1 MLELIDPLWYGTEAS
16 FYEAIALEKR
26 ISASIQAGGPFD
38 DVPGDYLLTK
48 QGNIGVVSIAGPLV
62 NSDHPLLAFFGVSS
76 YPAIRRA
83 VVSAAKDPAIDH
95 IVLAIDSGG
104 GAVDGVADT
113 ADLLARVNA
122 KVKPITTVATGMM
135 ASAAYWLGA
144 SAAKVHAGQTSEVGS
159 IGVVSVHID
168 RTKQLEMDGVK
179 ATVLRAGKF
188 KALVNPFEPLSDE
201 ARAEV
206 QRSLDA
212 AYKIFVQHVA
222 DARGVSFERADQKMA
237 QGRVFFGAQAKAA
250 GLVDSITT
258 MDAVLSKLGDMKGV
272 DKRRAVYDNGMK
284 GKSMATAGN
293 LTEQEIAALAAG
305 ANLGAKAGEVEL
317 TEAQKAEKAAAD
329 KALADKAAED
339 KLLADKAVADKA
351 AADKDTADKAAAA
364 AADKDGAG
372 VVKFLQG
379 QVKEKDEQI
388 VGLRVELKAAQ
399 DKLAGIEATHGACVE
414 IVRATVDNMRVA
426 LGGSKGAAPKGATE
440 ALAEHASLQAEFQ
453 KKFKVGGVASAK
465 AEDQKKEKQG
475 QPAAPLHAARIAATR
490 ING

>member
-1 MLELIDPLWYGTEAS
+1 MLLIDPLWYGTEAS

-26 ISASIQAGGPFD
+26 VAASIQAGGPFD
-38 DVPGDYLLTK
+38 DMPGDYLLTK
-48 QGNIGVVSIAGPLV
+48 QGNIGVVNIAGPLV
-62 NSDHPLLAFFGVSS
+62 NSDHPLLALFGVSS

-122 KVKPITTVATGMM
+122 KVKPISTMATGMM
-135 ASAAYWLGA
+135 ASAAYWLGS

-222 DARGVSFERADQKMA
+222 DARGVSFEKADQKMA
-237 QGRVFFGAQAKAA
+237 QGRVFFGAQAKTA

-258 MDAVLSKLGDMKGV
+258 MDAVLSKLADLKGV
-272 DKRRAVYDNGMK
+272 DKRRAVYDNGIQ
-284 GKSMATAGN
+284 GKSMKNAGN

-305 ANLGAKAGEVEL
+305 ADLGVKPGEQTVA
-317 TEAQKAEKAAAD
+317 EAAEAARIAAEKVV
-329 KALADKAAED
+329 ADKAA
-339 KLLADKAVADKA
+339 ADKAVADKA
-351 AADKDTADKAAAA
+351 VADKAVADKTAADLAAAA
-364 AADKDGAG
+364 AADKESGAG
-372 VVKFLQG
+372 VVKFLQS

-388 VGLRVELKAAQ
+388 VNLRLELKGAQ
-399 DKLAGIEATHGACVE
+399 DKLAAIEVTHNACVE
-414 IVRATVDNMRVA
+414 IVRATSDNMRVA
-426 LGGSKGAAPKGATE
+426 LGGSKGAAPKGAVE
-440 ALAEHASLQAEFQ
+440 VLADHANLQVEFQ
-453 KKFKVGGVASAK
+453 KKFKVGGVASTK
-465 AEDQKKEKQG
+465 TEDKKDEQG
-475 QPAAPLHAARIAATR
+475 HTAAPLHAARVAATR